1 MDRCYICG
9 KIITLDH
16 IKHKEVIWKKEK
28 NVYVHIGKCE
38 QQFDK
43 QIKLF
48 NWGE

>member
-1 MDRCYICG
+1 MERCYICG
-9 KIITLDH
+9 EIITFDQ
-16 IKHKEVIWKKEK
+16 IKNKIAVWKKEK

-43 QIKLF
+43 QVKLF